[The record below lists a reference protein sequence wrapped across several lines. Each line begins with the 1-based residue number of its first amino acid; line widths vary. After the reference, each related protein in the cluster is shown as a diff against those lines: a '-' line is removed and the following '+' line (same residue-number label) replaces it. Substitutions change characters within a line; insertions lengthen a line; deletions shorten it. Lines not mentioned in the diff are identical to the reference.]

1 VDWKVTC
8 ISLTLHNYLKDS
20 KQKIW
25 SVRLQRETT
34 PTGKSEF
41 FLHFIRE
48 DVIMAKKKVAD
59 LLVDVLAESGVRQVY
74 GVSGDSLNG
83 ITDSIRTS
91 KRIQWIHVRHEE
103 TAAFAAGA
111 EAHLTGKLAVCA
123 GSCGP
128 GNLHLI
134 NGLYDCHRSRV
145 PVLAI
150 AAQIPSNEI
159 GSGYFQETHPEHL
172 FAQCSNYCEL
182 ISQPEQMPRVLE
194 IAMQTAISRRGVS
207 VISMPG
213 DIALRDAVEGPRLH
227 FPPPTPTVCPSDE
240 EIATLAKLLNKSKK
254 ITIFGGAGCAGA
266 HEELIELAGKL
277 NAPIVHAM
285 RGKEYIEYDN
295 PFDVGM
301 TGLLGF
307 SSGYHAMMN
316 CDLLLMI
323 GTDFP
328 YQQFFPK
335 DATIVQIDVRGE
347 QLGRRTKVDYG
358 FVGDTK
364 TTLRALRPKLNQ
376 NDNDKHL
383 KASLAH
389 YKNARKGLDEL
400 ATEGSGKKPI
410 HPQYVV
416 RALDELAA
424 KDAIFSCDVGTPTIW
439 AARYLTMNGK
449 RRLLGSF
456 NHGSMANALPQA
468 IGAQVSHPGRQ
479 VVSLSGDGGLAML
492 MGDLLSLQ
500 QLQTPVKII
509 VFKNN
514 SLAFVEL
521 EMKAAGIL
529 DFGTDLR
536 NPNFAK
542 MAEGAGLLGLTAET
556 PAQVRPMIAQALK
569 YDGPAL
575 VEVLVNRQELSMPPT
590 VTAEQVKGFSLF
602 ALKAVL
608 SGRGEEIV
616 DLARVNVF
624 R

>member
-1 VDWKVTC
+1 
-8 ISLTLHNYLKDS
+8 
-20 KQKIW
+20 
-25 SVRLQRETT
+25 
-34 PTGKSEF
+34 
-41 FLHFIRE
+41 
-48 DVIMAKKKVAD
+48 MARKNVAD
-59 LLVDVLAESGVRQVY
+59 LLVDVLAETGVPRIY

-83 ITDSIRTS
+83 VTDSIRAS

-128 GNLHLI
+128 GNLHVI

-145 PVLAI
+145 PVLGI

-207 VISMPG
+207 VVAMPG
-213 DIALRDAVEGPRLH
+213 DIALRDAVEQGPRLH
-227 FPPPTPTVCPSDE
+227 FPPPAPTVCPSDE
-240 EIATLAKLLNKSKK
+240 EIAMLAKLLNKSKK

-266 HEELIELAGKL
+266 HAELIELAGKL

-285 RGKEYIEYDN
+285 RGKEYIEHDN

-301 TGLLGF
+301 TRLLGF

-383 KASLAH
+383 KASVAH

-416 RALDELAA
+416 RTLDELAA
-424 KDAIFSCDVGTPTIW
+424 NDAIFSCDVGTPTIW
-439 AARYLTMNGK
+439 AARYWTMNGK

-468 IGAQVSHPGRQ
+468 IGGQVSHPGRQ
-479 VVSLSGDGGLAML
+479 VVALSGDGGLAML
-492 MGDLLSLQ
+492 MGDLLSLR
-500 QLQTPVKII
+500 QLKAPVKVV

-521 EMKAAGIL
+521 EMKAAGL
-529 DFGTDLR
+529 VDFGTDLE
-536 NPNFAK
+536 NPSFAK
-542 MAEGAGLLGLTAET
+542 IAEAAGLLGLTAET
-556 PAQVRPMIAQALK
+556 PDQVRPMMSAVLEH
-569 YDGPAL
+569 DGPAL
-575 VEVLVNRQELSMPPT
+575 LEVPISRQELSMPPNIT
-590 VTAEQVKGFSLF
+590 VEQAKGFGLF

-608 SGRGEEIV
+608 SGRGDELL
-616 DLARVNVF
+616 DLAETNLR

>member
-1 VDWKVTC
+1 
-8 ISLTLHNYLKDS
+8 
-20 KQKIW
+20 
-25 SVRLQRETT
+25 
-34 PTGKSEF
+34 
-41 FLHFIRE
+41 
-48 DVIMAKKKVAD
+48 MAKKKVAD
-59 LLVDVLAESGVRQVY
+59 LLVDVLAEAGVRQIY

-83 ITDSIRTS
+83 ITDSIRA
-91 KRIQWIHVRHEE
+91 KKQIQWVHVRHEE

-111 EAHLTGKLAVCA
+111 EAHLTGRLAVCA

-172 FAQCSNYCEL
+172 FAQCSHYCEL
-182 ISQPEQMPRVLE
+182 VSQPEQMPRVLE
-194 IAMQTAISRRGVS
+194 IAMQTALSRRGVS
-207 VISMPG
+207 VVVLPG
-213 DIALRDAVEGPRLH
+213 DVALRDAVEQGSRLH
-227 FPPPTPTVCPSDE
+227 FPEPKPSVCPSDDE
-240 EIATLAKLLNKSKK
+240 LTILAKALNNSKK
-254 ITIFGGAGCAGA
+254 TTILGGAGCAGA
-266 HEELIELAGKL
+266 HQELMELAGKL
-277 NAPIVHAM
+277 QAPIVHAM
-285 RGKEYIEYDN
+285 RGKEFIEYDN

-307 SSGYHAMMN
+307 SSGYQAMIN
-316 CDLLLMI
+316 CDVLLMI

-328 YQQFFPK
+328 YQQFYPK
-335 DATIVQIDVRGE
+335 DATVLQIDVRGE

-364 TTLRALRPKLNQ
+364 TTLRALLPKLEQNQ
-376 NDNDKHL
+376 FDEHL
-383 KASLAH
+383 QASLEH
-389 YKNARKGLDEL
+389 YRKARKGLDEL
-400 ATEGSGKKPI
+400 ASDGQGKKPI
-410 HPQYVV
+410 HPQYLARV
-416 RALDELAA
+416 LDELAT
-424 KDAIFSCDVGTPTIW
+424 KDAIFSCDVGTPTVW
-439 AARYLTMNGK
+439 AARYLTMNGR

-479 VVSLSGDGGLAML
+479 VISLSGDGGLAML
-492 MGDLLSLQ
+492 LGDLLTLR
-500 QLQTPVKII
+500 QLQFPIKVI

-529 DFGTDLR
+529 DFGTDLQ

-542 MAEGAGLLGLTAET
+542 VAEAAGLLGLTAET
-556 PAQVRPMIAQALK
+556 PDQVRPMITQALQH
-569 YDGPAL
+569 DGPAL
-575 VEVLVNRQELSMPPT
+575 VEVLVSRHELSMPPT
-590 VTAEQVKGFSLF
+590 ITVEQMKGFSLF
-602 ALKAVL
+602 MLRAVL
-608 SGRGEEIV
+608 SGRGDEII
-616 DLARVNVF
+616 DLARTNLL